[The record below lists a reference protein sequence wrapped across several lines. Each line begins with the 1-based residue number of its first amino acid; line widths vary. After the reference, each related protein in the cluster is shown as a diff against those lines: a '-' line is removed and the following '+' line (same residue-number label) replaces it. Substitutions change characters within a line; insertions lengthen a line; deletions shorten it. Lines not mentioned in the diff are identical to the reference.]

1 MAIYLGIGY
10 FGSDISLEWDVTM
23 ADALALPIAE
33 IAACLDQGKLKA
45 RALAEAAIAN
55 HERFGGNL
63 MAYSQWAPE
72 HARQCADA
80 ADAAFAVGSRAGPL
94 QGIPTSIKDLF
105 AVSGFPTYAG
115 SPKRLPQKFEVDGPV
130 IAALRRQL
138 ATVMGKT
145 HMVEFAFGGTGH
157 NAHYGVPYNPWDATA
172 HRSPGGSSSGAGVS
186 LCEGSALLA
195 FGSDTAASVR
205 LPAAM
210 TGNAGL
216 KITKDRWSTDGIV
229 PLSFTFDTP
238 GILARSMADAAF
250 SFAALDPHL
259 GDSFAYLRRVPDGV
273 DGIRIGVA
281 DSWFWDGCENGI
293 DAIVHAAIDKLGHA
307 GAVLKQQPFAEAREA
322 FAVFSEGG
330 VSAIELRAFLDREL
344 PDWLNTID
352 PVNAPA
358 LKNAETLSARE
369 YLSRR
374 LRLLAA
380 AKTAAVYFDEIDVIA
395 TPTVMVSP
403 HVLSEET
410 GAEQFWARNRK
421 IVHNLAPVNYLGLC
435 AATLPVG
442 LDRIGMPVGL
452 QLIAKGGDDERLVA
466 IACAAERVLGTPREI
481 LGPPPMCTG

>member
-1 MAIYLGIGY
+1 
-10 FGSDISLEWDVTM
+10 M
-23 ADALALPIAE
+23 ADALALPLAE
-33 IAACLDQGKLKA
+33 IAILLDEGKLKA
-45 RALAEAAIAN
+45 RGLVEAAIDN
-55 HERFGGNL
+55 HERFGGKL
-63 MAYSQWAPE
+63 MAYSQWAPV

-115 SPKRLPQKFEVDGPV
+115 SPIRLPPKFEVEGPV
-130 IAALRRQL
+130 VAALRRQL

-157 NAHYGVPYNPWDATA
+157 NAHYGAPYNPWDAKA

-195 FGSDTAASVR
+195 FGTDTAASVR

-216 KITKDRWSTDGIV
+216 KITKDRWSTEGIV

-238 GILARSMADAAF
+238 GILTRSMADAAF
-250 SFAALDPHL
+250 AFAALDPFL
-259 GDSFAYLRRVPDGV
+259 GDSFAYLRGVPESIG
-273 DGIRIGVA
+273 GARIGIA
-281 DSWFWDGCENGI
+281 DSWFWDDCENGI
-293 DAIVHAAIDKLGHA
+293 DEIVRGAIDKLARA
-307 GAVLKQQPFAEAREA
+307 GAVVKQQPFPEAREA
-322 FAVFSEGG
+322 YAVFSEGG

-344 PDWLNTID
+344 PDWLKTID
-352 PVNAPA
+352 PVNASA
-358 LKNAETLSARE
+358 LKNVETLSARE
-369 YLSRR
+369 YLTRR

-380 AKTAAVYFDEIDVIA
+380 ADSAAAHFDDVDVIA
-395 TPTVMVSP
+395 TPTIMVSP
-403 HVLSEET
+403 HVLAEET

-421 IVHNLAPVNYLGLC
+421 IVHNLAPVNYLRLC

-442 LDRIGMPVGL
+442 LDRIGMPVGV

-466 IACAAERVLGTPREI
+466 LACAAERVLGNSREI
-481 LGPPPMCTG
+481 LGVPPTCRP